1 MELVDFL
8 HVPEDDELPVDDAWR
23 DLLHSAGHFPQVGLA
38 RKEAKG
44 FKKKKNQPELSSS
57 RSYKHSLRA
66 YVQTR
71 NEMYVN
77 VGPVVNMKNMSFKKT
92 LVSVNTW
99 IDLLYCFSLIPA
111 LNLEWISVTRYS
123 KHWGVTK

>member
-44 FKKKKNQPELSSS
+44 FKKKKINLNSQAAVPINTASELM
-57 RSYKHSLRA
+57 YKH
-66 YVQTR
+66 
-71 NEMYVN
+71 EMKC
-77 VGPVVNMKNMSFKKT
+77 M
-92 LVSVNTW
+92 
-99 IDLLYCFSLIPA
+99 
-111 LNLEWISVTRYS
+111 
-123 KHWGVTK
+123 